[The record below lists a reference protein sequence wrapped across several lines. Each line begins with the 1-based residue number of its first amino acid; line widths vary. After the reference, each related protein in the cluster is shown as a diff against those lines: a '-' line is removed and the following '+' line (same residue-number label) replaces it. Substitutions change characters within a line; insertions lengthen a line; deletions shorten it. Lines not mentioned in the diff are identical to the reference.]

1 MRRGLAISFC
11 ILHSA
16 FCIAESP
23 LALMRSATDPSR
35 MSAGDVVFELPAHF
49 ADGRE
54 TSATML
60 CWLRFEC
67 PRFDPAETAVP
78 PALMAWASHSHEPA
92 RATLE
97 GGDELPAFLDLA
109 RVPLSP
115 SATWGA
121 SGIVPQDAAE
131 VPGAGVYEGRFIV
144 CVNVDTTHDITLT
157 VGGSELEIPAT
168 NGFVRNLEV
177 CKGDTSVTVAAA
189 SAAASV
195 RLALA
200 VNPWRQFFAGPAIDY
215 MRDGDRDW
223 PGTGITNCW
232 TLLAWRG
239 ELRGGRLYETFDVID
254 REGVAFRRA
263 GDTAYPAA
271 AFVRDSRFRWYFS
284 CMCGTVVAGVR
295 RRIEAYGYRTAP
307 RALTDAEIWRAW
319 ELDLAEIRRRGIDTA
334 LPPR

>member
-157 VGGSELEIPAT
+157 VGGKEFAAALEDNVTAEAFVKMLPMTLNMSEL
-168 NGFVRNLEV
+168 NGNEKYRYLDSSLSASPRHYGSIKSGDIMLYGDNCLVIFYESFQTIYSYTLIGRIIDVSGLEE
-177 CKGDTSVTVAAA
+177 
-189 SAAASV
+189 
-195 RLALA
+195 AL
-200 VNPWRQFFAGPAIDY
+200 
-215 MRDGDRDW
+215 
-223 PGTGITNCW
+223 GTGDVTITF
-232 TLLAWRG
+232 T
-239 ELRGGRLYETFDVID
+239 
-254 REGVAFRRA
+254 
-263 GDTAYPAA
+263 P
-271 AFVRDSRFRWYFS
+271 
-284 CMCGTVVAGVR
+284 
-295 RRIEAYGYRTAP
+295 
-307 RALTDAEIWRAW
+307 
-319 ELDLAEIRRRGIDTA
+319 
-334 LPPR
+334 